1 MVSLETLYTLI
12 AIIFP
17 IYVTLWIFSQKNK
30 RKQFNSLL
38 EKVGH
43 ISDSMI
49 GSMKDIKSNT
59 KDIKANQN
67 DIFDLQATQTEH
79 GLDIRELKTKIGNP

>member
-1 MVSLETLYTLI
+1 MTTLEILFTCI
-12 AIIFP
+12 ATVIS
-17 IYVTLWIFSQKNK
+17 IYVPLWIFSQKNK
-30 RKQFNSLL
+30 RKQFSSLL

-67 DIFDLQATQTEH
+67 DIIDLQATQTEH